1 MMKQFRIPRIVLGAL
16 KGGSGKTLISV
27 GVIAALRRRG
37 LRVAVFKK
45 GPDYIDAGWLG
56 LAAGADCR
64 NLDSYLFGESD
75 ILKSLVAG
83 SSGCD
88 LSIVE
93 GNRGLFDGVDA
104 IGTFGTA
111 ELAKL
116 LKAPL
121 VLIID
126 STKMTRT
133 GAALV
138 LGCQALDPKLLL
150 KGAIINRIAGER
162 HRKILTDSIQN
173 ICSIPVIGS
182 INKLSLESFPQ
193 RHLGLLPL
201 QEHPEALSFIE
212 QAADIVEKSVDLG
225 QLLEIAD
232 QSCNVSIDS
241 TDVDIEK
248 RLRCHKHITLGVIK
262 DSAFQFYYPENLAA
276 LMKTGAE
283 LIEIDSLEPAELPE
297 LDALYIGG
305 GFPETH
311 AEKLADNVIFRES
324 LRRAVDDGLPVYAE
338 CGGLMYLSRR
348 LLIDDRVYP
357 MTGIFEM
364 DSVLAMRPQGHGYIH
379 VKTVRENPFYPVGST
394 LVGHEFHYSYVSNIH
409 QGSCNYAF
417 EVTRGHGIDGKH
429 DGIFRRN
436 ALGTYAHV
444 HALGESLWAQGILQ
458 MALKYNHLKSIAEK
472 SETI

>member
-1 MMKQFRIPRIVLGAL
+1 MMRQFRIPRIVLGAL

-37 LRVAVFKK
+37 LRVGVFKK

-64 NLDSYLFGESD
+64 NLDSYLFGESN
-75 ILKSLVAG
+75 ILKSFVAG

-104 IGTFGTA
+104 TGTFGTA

-150 KGAIINRIAGER
+150 KGAIVNRVAGER

-173 ICSIPVIGS
+173 ICSIPVIGA
-182 INKLSLESFPQ
+182 INKLGLESFPQ

-201 QEHPEALSFIE
+201 QEHPEALRFIE
-212 QAADIVEKSVDLG
+212 QAADIVEKSVNLS
-225 QLLEIAD
+225 QLIEIAE
-232 QSCNVSIDS
+232 QSCNFSIDS
-241 TDVDIEK
+241 TDLETEEHPK
-248 RLRCHKHITLGVIK
+248 SHAHLTLGVIK

-276 LMKTGAE
+276 LKDTGARLVE
-283 LIEIDSLEPAELPE
+283 VNSLERAELPD

-324 LRRAVDDGLPVYAE
+324 LRKAVDDGLPVYAE
-338 CGGLMYLSRR
+338 CGGLMFLSRR
-348 LLIDDRVYP
+348 LVIDGRIYP
-357 MTGIFEM
+357 MTGIFDM

-379 VKTVRENPFYPVGST
+379 VKTILENPFYPVGST
-394 LVGHEFHYSYVSNIH
+394 LVGHEFHYSFVSDMSH
-409 QGSCNYAF
+409 DFCNYAF

-429 DGIFRRN
+429 DGIFRKN

-444 HALGESLWAQGILQ
+444 HALGESLWAHGILQ
-458 MALKYNHLKSIAEK
+458 MAGKYNHLKSIAEK
-472 SETI
+472 SENK